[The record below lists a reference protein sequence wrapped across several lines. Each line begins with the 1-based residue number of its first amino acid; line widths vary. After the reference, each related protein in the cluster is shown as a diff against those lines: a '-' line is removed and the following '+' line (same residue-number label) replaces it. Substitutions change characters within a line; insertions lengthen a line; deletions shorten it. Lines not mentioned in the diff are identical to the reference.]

1 MKKAQQNAFTLLELM
16 ATLAI
21 VVIFS
26 MFALPSMSEFI
37 KNERLTTQINS
48 LVASLQ
54 RARSEAILRHLPVT
68 VCSSSNGTACTD
80 DNWQDGWIVFV
91 DVNGDAAVDAEDEIL
106 QAQAQLNGDT
116 NLGSSSGDTRIVYDS
131 RGFTPN
137 TNLTFSLCDDRGS
150 SYGKSISISN
160 TGRVTR
166 GGAVT
171 C

>member
-68 VCSSSNGTACTD
+68 ICSSNGTACTD
-80 DNWQDGWIVFV
+80 GNWQDGWIVFV
-91 DVNGDAAVDAEDEIL
+91 DVNGNASVDAGDEIL
-106 QAQAQLNGDT
+106 QVQAQLNGAT